1 MRFANR
7 VFALGSSAVI
17 LAVSACSTPSD
28 PTLPDKGV
36 EILVD
41 SAVYHLEP
49 RGTLGF
55 RVNVVVTVV
64 NDTDHDVYL
73 AQYCGYYSLRRVDG
87 SRLELGE
94 YACALAG
101 GGQLP
106 IPYLIAAGT
115 RYTKTFSLLGS
126 IQPQARPQITLEDNI
141 GSVKFTY
148 LFTNQSG
155 KAFVTLDSAPF
166 TVLPPA

>member
-1 MRFANR
+1 M
-7 VFALGSSAVI
+7 L
-17 LAVSACSTPSD
+17 
-28 PTLPDKGV
+28 
-36 EILVD
+36 D
-41 SAVYHLEP
+41 SAVYHLSP
-49 RGTLGF
+49 RNALVF
-55 RVNVVVTVV
+55 RVNVAVTVV

-73 AQYCGYYSLRRVDG
+73 AQDCGYYWLRRVDG

-94 YACALAG
+94 YECALVG
-101 GGQLP
+101 GGQRQAPL
-106 IPYLIAAGT
+106 LIASAT
-115 RYTKTFSLLGS
+115 RYTKAFTLFGS

>member
-1 MRFANR
+1 MRISKGF
-7 VFALGSSAVI
+7 FALISSAAI
-17 LAVSACSTPSD
+17 LAVCACSSPSD
-28 PTLPDKGV
+28 PSLPDKGV
-36 EILVD
+36 AIVVD

-49 RGTLGF
+49 RSTLGF
-55 RVNVVVTVV
+55 RVNVTVTVV

-73 AQYCGYYSLRRVDG
+73 AQECGYYSVRRVDG
-87 SRLELGE
+87 SRLELGA
-94 YACALAG
+94 YACAVVG
-101 GGQLP
+101 GGQRPTPL
-106 IPYLIAAGT
+106 LIASGA
-115 RYTKTFSLLGS
+115 RYTKAFNLLGS

-148 LFTNQSG
+148 VFTNQSG

>member
-1 MRFANR
+1 M
-7 VFALGSSAVI
+7 FALAASAAV
-17 LAVSACSTPSD
+17 LAVCACSSPSD
-28 PTLPDKGV
+28 PSLPDKGV

-49 RGTLGF
+49 RGSLGF
-55 RVNVVVTVV
+55 RVNVAVTVV

-73 AQYCGYYSLRRVDG
+73 AQECGYYLVRRVDG
-87 SRLELGE
+87 SRLELGA
-94 YACALAG
+94 YSCAAVG
-101 GGQLP
+101 GGQRPTPL
-106 IPYLIAAGT
+106 LIASGT
-115 RYTKTFSLLGS
+115 RYAQTFNLLGS

-141 GSVKFTY
+141 GPVKFTY
-148 LFTNQSG
+148 VFTNQSG